1 MRKNQLD
8 CIAYVDD
15 RLIEKAEKYVG
26 VKKKNTWA
34 KWGAIAAC
42 FCLVAVGALTIM
54 PKYLRETDAG
64 TGRKQPVSG
73 GINEGSLYSVAVL
86 PADRNRDDIRNADC
100 NEISEA
106 EIQGEAG
113 LRDYLPAKL
122 PDGFHFDQASLYVT
136 IMKDGTIYK
145 RLLITYRTGKGAK
158 ALPKEEGAEV
168 IPNAHDLGEEFRI
181 NVFSFMPDT
190 SAEIYSVEEV
200 CSELQSGN
208 LGNGYFCVQYGDY
221 YVGIEPLSLSAEEIL
236 GLIESIGR

>member
-1 MRKNQLD
+1 MFYTRNAIKCRHCCITAERYLSQPESPYFCKAVLRGTAFFGEFFSWTRNQL
-8 CIAYVDD
+8 C
-15 RLIEKAEKYVG
+15 E
-26 VKKKNTWA
+26 
-34 KWGAIAAC
+34 
-42 FCLVAVGALTIM
+42 
-54 PKYLRETDAG
+54 ETDKEG
-64 TGRKQPVSG
+64 EGLQKT
-73 GINEGSLYSVAVL
+73 INEGSLYSVAVL
-86 PADRNRDDIRNADC
+86 PADRNRDDVRNADC

-113 LRDYLPAKL
+113 LRDYLPTKL

-136 IMKDGTIYK
+136 TMNDGTIFK

-200 CSELQSGN
+200 RSELQSGN